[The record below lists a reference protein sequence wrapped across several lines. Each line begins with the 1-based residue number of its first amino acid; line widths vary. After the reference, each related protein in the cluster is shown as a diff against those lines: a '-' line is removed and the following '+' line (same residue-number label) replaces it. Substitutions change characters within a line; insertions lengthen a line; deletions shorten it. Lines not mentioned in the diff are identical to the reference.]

1 MTAGPPA
8 APPGRRPARSERW
21 ADLAPRFGAA
31 AVMAVVAIATM
42 WVGGWPFRLLIAL
55 ICAVMMWELARMLT
69 GPGSVGI
76 RAGRRLGR
84 RSQRSSRRQERRA
97 RRAEAAWRAGS
108 RPSVLLG
115 VLGGAALVLAFLLP
129 PGFALPLL
137 LAPSMAAISILPR
150 NRSLFIPFGVMILL
164 AGWGLAALRVDF
176 GFGWMA
182 WLAAVVIVTDVFGYF
197 AGRLFGGPKF
207 WPRVSPKKTWSG
219 TVAGWVAAGLVGLG
233 WVVWAGAGVELIGI
247 SVALSMASQM
257 GDIAESAVK
266 RKMGVKDSS
275 SLLPGHGGLFDRF
288 DGMLG
293 ASILL
298 LLFEAVTDF
307 PPPPL

>member
-1 MTAGPPA
+1 MAEAPRPKA
-8 APPGRRPARSERW
+8 AAW
-21 ADLAPRFGAA
+21 HDLVPRFGVGAA
-31 AVMAVVAIATM
+31 LAATALLVM
-42 WVGGWPFRLLIAL
+42 WVGGWPFRLMIAL

-69 GPGSVGI
+69 G
-76 RAGRRLGR
+76 
-84 RSQRSSRRQERRA
+84 ERR
-97 RRAEAAWRAGS
+97 WS
-108 RPSVLLG
+108 RNEPAMVLAL
-115 VLGGAALVLAFLLP
+115 LGGAALVLAYLLP
-129 PGFALPLL
+129 PGFGLPLL
-137 LAPSMAAISILPR
+137 LLPAMAAVSILPR
-150 NRSLFIPFGVMILL
+150 HRGVFIPFGVMILL

-182 WLAAVVIVTDVFGYF
+182 WLATVVIVTDVFGYF
-197 AGRLFGGPKF
+197 AGRMIGGPKF
-207 WPRVSPKKTWSG
+207 WPRVSPKKTWAG
-219 TVAGWVAAGLVGLG
+219 TIAGWIAAGFVGLG
-233 WVVWAGAGVELIGI
+233 WVIWQGAGVELIGI

-293 ASILL
+293 AAILL
-298 LLFEAVTDF
+298 LVVESVVDF

>member
-1 MTAGPPA
+1 MTGGRDAAGS
-8 APPGRRPARSERW
+8 ARW
-21 ADLAPRFGAA
+21 GDLVPRFGAA
-31 AVMAVVAIATM
+31 AVLAALAIAFM
-42 WVGGWPFRLLIAL
+42 WIGGWPFRLMIAL
-55 ICAVMMWELARMLT
+55 ICAVMLWELARMLT
-69 GPGSVGI
+69 RVEDHRWSEPALV
-76 RAGRRLGR
+76 L
-84 RSQRSSRRQERRA
+84 
-97 RRAEAAWRAGS
+97 AA
-108 RPSVLLG
+108 
-115 VLGGAALVLAFLLP
+115 LGGAALVVAFLVP
-129 PGFALPLL
+129 PGFALPILL
-137 LAPSMAAISILPR
+137 VPAMASISILPR
-150 NRSLFIPFGVMILL
+150 NRTLFIPFGVMILM

-197 AGRLFGGPKF
+197 AGRLIGGPKF

-219 TVAGWVAAGLVGLG
+219 TIAGWIAAGAVGFG
-233 WVVWAGAGVELIGI
+233 WVVWTGAGIELVGI

-257 GDIAESAVK
+257 GDMAESAVK

-307 PPPPL
+307 PPLPL